1 MTGQVM
7 TDQVEERT
15 YRWPRIWVLL
25 VTVIAIAALI
35 AMAFLL

>member
-15 YRWPRIWVLL
+15 YRWPRRCLLLLTVL
-25 VTVIAIAALI
+25 AIAALI
-35 AMAFLL
+35 VAVFLL